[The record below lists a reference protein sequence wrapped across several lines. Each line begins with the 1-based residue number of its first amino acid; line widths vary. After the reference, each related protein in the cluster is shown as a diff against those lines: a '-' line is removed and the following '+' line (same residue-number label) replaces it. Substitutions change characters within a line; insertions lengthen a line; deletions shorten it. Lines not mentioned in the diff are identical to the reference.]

1 MVVFGM
7 TETQI
12 RKCHERLERFL
23 VDLLEPVGRSERRH
37 WGAVYVRGLLLNGER
52 KSVEPMAARLP
63 DGNIQAMQQFIGQ
76 SPWDWPPIW
85 ERLGRR
91 MTAELEPES
100 AWAIDDTG
108 FPKQGDHSVG
118 VERQY
123 SGTLG
128 KTGNCQVA
136 VSLHHVGAQGS
147 AALNWRLYLPET
159 WIEDPERR
167 AEAGI
172 LKEVEFRKKW
182 QLAVEMI
189 DEARGW
195 GLADRIVVADA
206 GYGDA
211 TEFRDALEA
220 RKLPYV
226 VGVSSQVGVW
236 AKPPEIHIPE
246 YSGRGQPA
254 TRYQYGKQRPSSV
267 RDVAL
272 HAKGWKKIRWREGS
286 KGWLESRFL
295 AVRVQPSHGFVDGE
309 PPHKEVWLLV
319 QWPEEEKEPTRYFLC
334 DLPPTT
340 TLRRLVRAAKSRWKI
355 EQDYLQLKDVTDRD
369 ILRRLSQ
376 IRVFLPRLVSEIL
389 SGVAPFTM
397 SLSLFLGGVLRNGP
411 EPSRARR
418 CLARRSEPLTARTVL
433 RESSERERLST
444 PGYTGFAYAGE
455 YPIPPQKP
463 ERI

>member
-1 MVVFGM
+1 MVVSGM
-7 TETQI
+7 TDTQI

-37 WGAVYVRGLLLNGER
+37 WGAVYVRGLLLDGER
-52 KSVEPMAARLP
+52 KSVEPMASRLP
-63 DGNIQAMQQFIGQ
+63 DGNVQAMQQFIGQ

-85 ERLGRR
+85 ERLARR

-147 AALNWRLYLPET
+147 AALNWRLYLPES
-159 WIEDPERR
+159 WIGDQERR

-172 LKEVEFRKKW
+172 PKEVEFQKKW
-182 QLAVEMI
+182 QLALEMI
-189 DEARGW
+189 DEVRGW
-195 GLADRIVVADA
+195 GLTDRIVVADA
-206 GYGDA
+206 GFGDG
-211 TEFRDALEA
+211 TEFRGALEA
-220 RKLPYV
+220 RKLSYA

-236 AKPPEIHIPE
+236 GKPPKIHIPE

-254 TRYQYGKQRPSSV
+254 TRYQYGKQRPTSV

-286 KGWLESRFL
+286 KGWLESWFL

-309 PPHKEVWLLV
+309 PPQRGLATGAMAGRRKGAHQIFSLRSAAQHHIAPFGCWRSSQNVGIW
-319 QWPEEEKEPTRYFLC
+319 
-334 DLPPTT
+334 
-340 TLRRLVRAAKSRWKI
+340 TLRRPASFPGVPSTARKPVKRVAP
-355 EQDYLQLKDVTDRD
+355 T
-369 ILRRLSQ
+369 ILMTANGTLGAVGRLSLG
-376 IRVFLPRLVSEIL
+376 RGCDRSRTLMRHAGLALASPVGMLALAVMLPACRGGLVS
-389 SGVAPFTM
+389 A
-397 SLSLFLGGVLRNGP
+397 
-411 EPSRARR
+411 A
-418 CLARRSEPLTARTVL
+418 
-433 RESSERERLST
+433 
-444 PGYTGFAYAGE
+444 
-455 YPIPPQKP
+455 
-463 ERI
+463 